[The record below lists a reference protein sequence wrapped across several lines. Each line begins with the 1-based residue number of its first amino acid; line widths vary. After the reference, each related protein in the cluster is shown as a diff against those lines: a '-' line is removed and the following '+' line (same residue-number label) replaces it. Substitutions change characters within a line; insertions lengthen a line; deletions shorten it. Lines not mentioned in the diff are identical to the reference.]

1 MSEKGFQKK
10 RCMYMFKEANK
21 KEVAKD
27 EVSHVVKN
35 KKKKEVY
42 LNTKQIYIHN
52 MYMHVLNCT
61 I

>member
-1 MSEKGFQKK
+1 
-10 RCMYMFKEANK
+10 MFKEANK

-27 EVSHVVKN
+27 EVGHVVKT
-35 KKKKEVY
+35 KKKEVY